1 MILIMRK
8 DLFHTYHFTFEEV
21 RPEIEELMKFL
32 QLPDADSYLPVKDIV
47 DTIFA
52 TLQDAKGITGGYTIK
67 DCLATNPKEGSVDC
81 SAGTLHTGRR
91 ISRYMENASQIALF
105 ICTAGSIFTDLSHTY
120 QQNGDF
126 LEAFVTESIGSATV
140 ENAMAQIQSQ
150 LEKEMEVDGK
160 KITNRYSPGY
170 CDWALSEQ
178 QALFSYIGT
187 HPTGITVN
195 SSSLM
200 QPIKSVSGIIGI
212 GTEVKK
218 QPYGCSICKSSTCVY
233 RHIINN

>member
-1 MILIMRK
+1 MRN
-8 DLFHTYHFTFEEV
+8 DIFRSYHFTFEEV
-21 RPEIEELMKFL
+21 RPEVEVLMQFL
-32 QLPDADSYLPVKDIV
+32 QLPDAESYLPVKDIV
-47 DTIFA
+47 DAIFA
-52 TLQDAKGITGGYTIK
+52 TLQDTDGITGGYIIK
-67 DCLATNPKEGSVDC
+67 DCLATNPKEGLVVC

-91 ISRYMENASQIALF
+91 ISRYMDNASQIALF

-140 ENAMAQIQSQ
+140 ENAMDKIQSQ
-150 LEKEMEVDGK
+150 LEQEMEAAGE

-212 GTEVKK
+212 GAEVQKK
-218 QPYGCSICKSSTCVY
+218 PYGCSICKSSTCVY
-233 RHIINN
+233 RRIINN

>member
-1 MILIMRK
+1 MSN

-21 RPEIEELMKFL
+21 CPEVEELMLFL

-47 DTIFA
+47 DMIFA
-52 TLQDAKGITGGYTIK
+52 TLEDTKGITGGYTIK
-67 DCLATNPKEGSVDC
+67 DCLSTNAKEGLVIC

-91 ISRYMENASQIALF
+91 ISRYMESATEIALF
-105 ICTAGSIFTDLSHTY
+105 ICTAGAIFTELSQAY
-120 QQNGDF
+120 QQSGDL
-126 LEAFVTESIGSATV
+126 LEAFVVESIGSATV
-140 ENAMAQIQSQ
+140 EKAMTKIQSQ
-150 LEKEMEVDGK
+150 LEQEMEREGK

-178 QALFSYIGT
+178 QALFSYIGN
-187 HPTGITVN
+187 HSTGITVN

-212 GTEVKK
+212 GVDVKK
-218 QPYGCSICKSSTCVY
+218 KPYGCSICKSSTCVY
-233 RHIINN
+233 RRIINN